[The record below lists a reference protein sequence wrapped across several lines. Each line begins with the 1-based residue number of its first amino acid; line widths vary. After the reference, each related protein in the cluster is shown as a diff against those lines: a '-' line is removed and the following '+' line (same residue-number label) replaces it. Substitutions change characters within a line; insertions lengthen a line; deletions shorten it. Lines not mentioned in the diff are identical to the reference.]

1 MSENLDKNQDE
12 LELDAENQAVDNGIP
27 FDEEE
32 STIFSA
38 PAEHNDK
45 PPKKSNH
52 NGSRILTVVLSCVAV
67 IVVIGLTVWGRATI
81 KNDKEKETL
90 SDSGTTDT
98 FVFEDIKVLEKDSS
112 LFTDVTITNQNGE
125 FKFIKQQITS
135 TDEDGN
141 QTVTDYWGVEG
152 VDISKLS
159 TSTMNA
165 KIEAAASFT
174 AYKQIDQKTDSD
186 CGFDTPTLKISV
198 SGNDMESY
206 TVLVGSNSPDGLG
219 TYFKLEGDD
228 KIYLIQAD
236 NLADFDFA
244 LYDLADMTSIPATM
258 FDTDTSD
265 NKSDDGAYAYFDAL
279 TLSGKQF
286 PETVTIKNNP
296 DEGDSASLTPYIVTT
311 PLERYAD
318 SENLSP
324 IVNLFSDEIAVSGC
338 YAFDITEQTLK
349 EFGLDNP
356 DIAVTLTI
364 DGESKGYKFAKVD
377 DEYLAV
383 IYDGAT
389 MIRKVSVS
397 SISFIDYEADDLY
410 MRQMFMYSINEVS
423 QLKFKNDEKD
433 IVVDISY
440 DEDDAGT
447 KTYHISTDGKTLV
460 TSTFQTFWANMVGVE
475 CNSFNC
481 VETDMSAEGTLTFEF
496 SDGTRSEIEF
506 FAINDTQYQF
516 SINDDPMGIIA
527 SSAYNKLINELVKN
541 VEAE

>member
-174 AYKQIDQKTDSD
+174 AYKQINQKTDSD